1 MAHRKKERKKAIS
14 DIPDI
19 PGGPFWRRLGP
30 YGPAIPL
37 IPKLAKEIAKIMIEH
52 EEAVGLGHGPK
63 FDPTVDWDAS
73 TRREQQLARWAAMDF
88 ERSSI
93 KTGDVGIKVKRKV
106 SNYSKQFG
114 IELKKL
120 IKKHPRTKVTNLMKR
135 AHTATKKKMPK
146 PKGRLSKGRR
156 RIAKSG
162 QFRRDKILPR
172 RK

>member
-1 MAHRKKERKKAIS
+1 MAHTKKKRKKAIS
-14 DIPDI
+14 DIPDL

-30 YGPAIPL
+30 YGPFIPL

-63 FDPTVDWDAS
+63 FDETVDWDAA
-73 TRREQQLARWAAMDF
+73 TRRAQQEARWAAMDF

-93 KTGDVGIKVKRKV
+93 KTGDVAIKVKRKV
-106 SNYSKQFG
+106 SAYSKQFG

-120 IKKHPRTKVTNLMKR
+120 IKKHPRTKVTNLMTK
-135 AHTATKKKMPK
+135 AHGLTRRKMPK
-146 PKGRLSKGRR
+146 KKGRLSKGRR
-156 RIAKSG
+156 TIARSG